1 MTATPSPFTLS
12 PQTYDYLV
20 RWDEA
25 HKSLIL
31 AELTVCFETNFE
43 EAAQRK
49 SAKYVYLVEQAQARG
64 YKAELITLQV
74 GVPDLPGFQKLS
86 QSLSLPSKS
95 FVKLLED
102 VSRLALAVHKT
113 GYQEYHELLL
123 TYITSTCVQHLSC
136 FLFEPYNT
144 FFFPVWVQVIVWWF
158 TQEI

>member
-1 MTATPSPFTLS
+1 VTATPFPFTLS

-20 RWDEA
+20 RWNEA

-74 GVPDLPGFQKLS
+74 GSRGVPDLPGFQKLS
-86 QSLSLPSKS
+86 QSLSLPSKAL
-95 FVKLLED
+95 VKLLED

-123 TYITSTCVQHLSC
+123 TYIASTCVQHLSC
-136 FLFEPYNT
+136 FLH
-144 FFFPVWVQVIVWWF
+144 I
-158 TQEI
+158 